1 MGKIVLLAVAA
12 AWAAVLLP
20 PLLRSRME
28 NRPGS
33 SVTDFRRQLS
43 TLQRAVPTRSM
54 TPMRSMGRPL
64 APSPLQRPA
73 AAGRP
78 GQPGQF
84 QRAHLPERVLDRN
97 DRHDRHDRF
106 DRNERSDRGYE
117 RTHGEVAYT
126 GELQR
131 RYDRSNRDLRDG
143 HELRDGRD
151 VRDARTS
158 PARRVSQREV
168 VRRRRA
174 NVLFVL
180 VMLTAATLFLA
191 ATTKS
196 SAMVYAFAFAFVS
209 LCGYCYKLAQL
220 RQYEQDRTG
229 ADAHWYHAA

>member
-28 NRPGS
+28 SRPGS

-54 TPMRSMGRPL
+54 TPMRSMARPL

-78 GQPGQF
+78 IPQHRTHVDRTGGID
-84 QRAHLPERVLDRN
+84 RAALDRAYERYGY
-97 DRHDRHDRF
+97 D
-106 DRNERSDRGYE
+106 RSDRAE
-117 RTHGEVAYT
+117 RVERSHGEVAYT
-126 GELQR
+126 GELAR
-131 RYDRSNRDLRDG
+131 RYDREHRGDAAG
-143 HELRDGRD
+143 HRPGQ
-151 VRDARTS
+151 AHRTTHV
-158 PARRVSQREV
+158 RRVSQREM

-180 VMLTAATLFLA
+180 AIATAVTLFLA
-191 ATTKS
+191 WTLKS
-196 SAMVYAFAFAFVS
+196 SAMVYAFALAFVS

-220 RQYEQDRTG
+220 RQYESDRSRHDT
-229 ADAHWYHAA
+229 HWYHAA

>member
-54 TPMRSMGRPL
+54 TPMRGMARPL

-73 AAGRP
+73 AGGRP
-78 GQPGQF
+78 GQPALRSHGG
-84 QRAHLPERVLDRN
+84 ADR
-97 DRHDRHDRF
+97 
-106 DRNERSDRGYE
+106 ELALG
-117 RTHGEVAYT
+117 
-126 GELQR
+126 GELR
-131 RYDRSNRDLRDG
+131 RRDHG
-143 HELRDGRD
+143 ATP
-151 VRDARTS
+151 ARHMA
-158 PARRVSQREV
+158 ARRVSRRETI
-168 VRRRRA
+168 RRRRA

-180 VMLTAATLFLA
+180 VMATAITLFLA

-196 SAMVYAFAFAFVS
+196 SSMVYAFALAFVS
-209 LCGYCYKLAQL
+209 LCGYVYKLAQL
-220 RQYEQDRTG
+220 RQYEQDRSQV
-229 ADAHWYHAA
+229 DSFWYHAA

>member
-54 TPMRSMGRPL
+54 APMRSMARPL

-73 AAGRP
+73 ATGRP
-78 GQPGQF
+78 GQLH
-84 QRAHLPERVLDRN
+84 RAHSSA
-97 DRHDRHDRF
+97 HDL
-106 DRNERSDRGYE
+106 
-117 RTHGEVAYT
+117 AYT
-126 GELQR
+126 GELERRRERDHVVHGHRHQQAQR
-131 RYDRSNRDLRDG
+131 IS
-143 HELRDGRD
+143 
-151 VRDARTS
+151 
-158 PARRVSQREV
+158 RREI
-168 VRRRRA
+168 VRRRRS
-174 NVLFVL
+174 NVLFML
-180 VMLTAATLFLA
+180 VMATAVTLFLA

-196 SAMVYAFAFAFVS
+196 SAMVYAFALAFVS

-220 RQYEQDRTG
+220 RQYEQDRSYS
-229 ADAHWYHAA
+229 DSHWFNAA

>member
-43 TLQRAVPTRSM
+43 TLQRAVPTRTM
-54 TPMRSMGRPL
+54 TPMRSMARPL

-73 AAGRP
+73 APGRP
-78 GQPGQF
+78 GQL
-84 QRAHLPERVLDRN
+84 QRTHLDRTSGLDRASLDRAYERYGYDRPERHERQ
-97 DRHDRHDRF
+97 
-106 DRNERSDRGYE
+106 ERS
-117 RTHGEVAYT
+117 HGEVAYT
-126 GELQR
+126 GELAR
-131 RYDRSNRDLRDG
+131 RYDREHRHDREHGTHVG
-143 HELRDGRD
+143 HRSTH
-151 VRDARTS
+151 V
-158 PARRVSQREV
+158 RRVSQREI

-180 VMLTAATLFLA
+180 AMATALTLFLA

-196 SAMVYAFAFAFVS
+196 SAMVYAFALAFVS

-220 RQYEQDRTG
+220 RQYEYDRSSNDT
-229 ADAHWYHAA
+229 HWYHAA

>member
-20 PLLRSRME
+20 PLLRSRMD

-54 TPMRSMGRPL
+54 TPMRSMARPL

-78 GQPGQF
+78 NVA
-84 QRAHLPERVLDRN
+84 RAHGASIAER
-97 DRHDRHDRF
+97 
-106 DRNERSDRGYE
+106 ES
-117 RTHGEVAYT
+117 YT

-131 RYDRSNRDLRDG
+131 RHDRDQMVHGQRHQPG
-143 HELRDGRD
+143 
-151 VRDARTS
+151 
-158 PARRVSQREV
+158 RRVSQREV
-168 VRRRRA
+168 VRRRRTNVVFVLALA
-174 NVLFVL
+174 NVV
-180 VMLTAATLFLA
+180 TLFLA
-191 ATTKS
+191 GTTKS
-196 SAMVYAFAFAFVS
+196 SAMVYAFALAFVS

-220 RQYEQDRTG
+220 RQYEQDRLYS
-229 ADAHWYHAA
+229 DANWFNAA